1 MPGCGKTSFLQRSAT
16 RFHEKGLKVKGILA
30 PHGPDGAGDGRRSLR
45 LLKLLSSS
53 EVLPFQLDCAPG
65 EGGKTSEREDGL
77 EIMGIRIGNFT
88 FDPGAFAAA
97 QYELESCKDRQGPEG
112 CADWIFID
120 EIGPLELRRKEG
132 LEPALGDLLRAARA
146 GELGPPQS
154 RFMIVVR
161 PSLRDQVVET
171 YLQLDPPGGDS
182 PGSGFF
188 TLAPEAQAAAA
199 AAMVVDVDPGED
211 PDALIERLAQ
221 LPPLF

>member
-1 MPGCGKTSFLQRSAT
+1 MAEGAGGSEADSPDQVAGIDGSWAFSAQYFIVSGLPGCGKTSFLQRSAT

-53 EVLPFQLDCAPG
+53 EVLPFQLDCAP
-65 EGGKTSEREDGL
+65 
-77 EIMGIRIGNFT
+77 
-88 FDPGAFAAA
+88 
-97 QYELESCKDRQGPEG
+97 GPEG